1 MTSNRIDESR
11 YNFVTDFKTES
22 VTSFLKWL
30 INNFKYKK
38 TMNKEESK
46 IVSVV
51 GTCATIG
58 ATTVAGIATVVGAPV
73 TITMALVGGAIG
85 CLGGAIFT
93 SLKNK

>member
-1 MTSNRIDESR
+1 MKN
-11 YNFVTDFKTES
+11 
-22 VTSFLKWL
+22 
-30 INNFKYKK
+30 
-38 TMNKEESK
+38 EESK

-85 CLGGAIFT
+85 CLGGAVFT

>member
-1 MTSNRIDESR
+1 M
-11 YNFVTDFKTES
+11 TDFKTES

-58 ATTVAGIATVVGAPV
+58 ATTVAGIATVVGQ
-73 TITMALVGGAIG
+73 IIGMFVGLYYVIKLGTLKEIKNVLEEVRENAIMD
-85 CLGGAIFT
+85 
-93 SLKNK
+93 